1 MNDILSKIG
10 LSNDYRIFLESA
22 SITKLEYYESIQIL
36 KMEMEVDKVLPFEV
50 YEKFIHLLKINTKAD
65 VDLIIVARENAV
77 EFPDL
82 MKYYDFFSQ
91 TKGLGGLLKTTLNH
105 VKSNIEVLLID
116 EKLFDSID
124 VELSRM
130 EVYLKSAGII
140 FEYTVAKAGETFDVM
155 ITKEAA
161 TPVHIEP
168 ERQPEKF
175 TKRHI
180 KYSNYANVKLVN
192 LNEEARNIAVEGEIF
207 DVDVREMRIGGFV
220 VSYYLRDEGGAIV
233 VTNFYDK
240 ESDILKKGTFVCF
253 YGDYIFESRPFVND
267 YIFKPKRFEIIKPMF
282 IREDPSNEKRV
293 EFHLHTKISEM
304 DGVTDIK
311 EYLSQAFDWKH
322 PGLVITDHEGVQSFP
337 KAYNHLKKLRKN
349 NPDHDFKLA
358 YGVEMNIAHKD
369 LCIVT
374 NPKSQSIQTADY
386 VVFDIETT
394 GLSAYYDHII
404 EFGAVKISNGQT
416 VDSMQLFIKP
426 PVSIPPNITNL
437 TGISDNDV
445 RFAETIENSIDS
457 ILEFIGDAVLV
468 AHNASFDIDFMQEIL
483 RKLGRDPLDN
493 TYIDTLDLS
502 RALFQNRRSYRLGN
516 IARMMK
522 ITYDDDIAHRADYD
536 AEVLSN
542 VFFQMKR
549 LPELVA
555 LETVDD
561 LFKLGKNIGFE
572 RGRKSHLSVIAK
584 NQAGLK
590 SLYELVSLSY
600 TKYLATIGNTSKSNE
615 VLAEPRM
622 IKSEID
628 KRRDNL
634 LVGAGC
640 INSDVFEIAMNKAQ
654 SDLDKA
660 VAYYDFVEI
669 MPLSN
674 YQPLIDRNVVDG
686 EDGIIRVI
694 KRIIE
699 TAKRLG
705 VLIIATGD
713 VHYNHPNDKV
723 IRDIYIHSQGIGGT
737 RHPLYTFNAARRLS
751 TQAPDQH
758 FRTTSEMLDSF
769 DYLDENDVYEYVVKN
784 TVDLL
789 ASIDDVIP
797 VKEDLYT
804 PQLEN
809 SDSLLTD
816 LVYENAHKIY
826 GKPLPDIVEN
836 RIDVELKSILGHGF
850 GVIYY
855 ISHLLVK
862 KSLDDGYLVGSRGSV
877 GSSLV
882 ATMAEITEVNPLMP
896 HHICPKC
903 HNVEFYDDG
912 KYSSG
917 FDLPSKQCPKCETTM
932 IGEGHDI
939 PFETFLGFEGDKVP
953 DIDLNFSGI
962 YQDKAHAHTKEMFG
976 EDYVYRA
983 GTISTVAQK
992 TAFGYVKGYFESMNI
1007 DNQSKGWQSYLAYG
1021 AEGVKRTTG
1030 QHPGGIIVV
1039 PNNMDVHDFTP
1050 VQYPANNKNSKWLT
1064 THFEFHDIDSNV
1076 LKLDILG
1083 HVDPT
1088 AMKMLEKVSGIDINT
1103 VPINDPQTISLFASS
1118 EALAADPR
1126 IYNEKTGALGIPE
1139 FGTGF
1144 VRKMLEA
1151 TRPDNFSD
1159 LVRISGLSHGTDV
1172 WRNNAEELIK
1182 EGLTLKDVIGCRD
1195 DIMVTLMHHGL
1206 EPKMS
1211 FDIMES
1217 VRRGRGLTPEWELAM
1232 KENKLPSWYIDSCKK
1247 IKYMFPKAHA
1257 VAYVMMA
1264 MRVAW
1269 FKVHSPLAYYAVYFT
1284 LRVDA
1289 YEIETMTSSF
1299 SVVTNRL
1306 QSITSRLASRDTMFD
1321 VSNKE
1326 KNLVDTL
1333 EVTLEMLARGYEIS
1347 PIDLMYSD
1355 ATEFII
1361 DPRKDNAIIP
1371 PFNVIDG
1378 LGDSVAA
1385 SIVAARNERE
1395 VISKHD
1401 LISRSAVSSSLIKKL
1416 DELGVTKHLPESN
1429 QMSLFDL

>member
-105 VKSNIEVLLID
+105 VESNIEVLLID

-130 EVYLKSAGII
+130 EVYLKSVGII
-140 FEYTVAKAGETFDVM
+140 FEYTVAKAGETFDVT

-207 DVDVREMRIGGFV
+207 DVDVREMRNGGFV

-282 IREDPSNEKRV
+282 IREDTSNEKRV

-561 LFKLGKNIGFE
+561 LCKLGENIGFE

-758 FRTTSEMLDSF
+758 FRTTTEMLDSF
-769 DYLDENDVYEYVVKN
+769 DYLDKNDVYEYVVKN

-1289 YEIETMTSSF
+1289 YEIETMTSNV

>member
-1 MNDILSKIG
+1 MSDILEKIG
-10 LSNDYRIFLESA
+10 LNSTYKVLFETA
-22 SITKLEYYESIQIL
+22 SIIKLEYYESVQTL
-36 KMEMEVDKVLPFEV
+36 KIEIEVDKVLPFDA
-50 YEKFIHLLKINTKAD
+50 YEEFIHQLKLNTK
-65 VDLIIVARENAV
+65 VELDLTIKARERFV
-77 EFPDL
+77 EFTDL
-82 MKYYDFFSQ
+82 MKYYDFFAE
-91 TKGLGGLLKTTLNH
+91 TKGLSNLLKTTLSQNDTT
-105 VKSNIEVLLID
+105 IEVLLTDDNLMLTID
-116 EKLFDSID
+116 SDLSI
-124 VELSRM
+124 M
-130 EVYLKSAGII
+130 EVYLMSVGIL
-140 FEYTVAKAGETFDVM
+140 FEYNVAIAGDTFDVT
-155 ITKEAA
+155 ITKEASKPLVTA
-161 TPVHIEP
+161 PP
-168 ERQPEKF
+168 RQPVKF
-175 TKRHI
+175 NQRHI
-180 KYSNYANVKLVN
+180 KYANYANVKLAN
-192 LNEEARNIAVEGEIF
+192 LNDEAYNIAVEGQIF
-207 DVDVREMRIGGFV
+207 DVETRELRNGSYIV
-220 VSYYLRDEGGAIV
+220 NYYLRDEGGAIV
-233 VTNFYDK
+233 VTRFYDN
-240 ESDILKKGTFVCF
+240 EEEILEKGTFVCF
-253 YGDYIFESRPFVND
+253 YGDYIFDNRRFVND
-267 YIFKPKRFEIIKPMF
+267 YVFKPKRYEIIGPLF
-282 IREDPSNEKRV
+282 EREDLALDKRV

-311 EYLSQAFDWKH
+311 EYLEQAFAWEH

-337 KAYNHLKKLRKN
+337 KAYNHLKKLRKSY
-349 NPDHDFKLA
+349 PDHAFKLA
-358 YGVEMNIAHKD
+358 YGVEMNIANKD
-369 LCIVT
+369 LSIVT
-374 NPKSQSIQTADY
+374 NPKSQAIQTADY

-416 VDSMQLFIKP
+416 VDSIQLFIKP
-426 PVSIPPNITNL
+426 PISIPINITEITN
-437 TGISDNDV
+437 ISDADV
-445 RFAETIENSIDS
+445 KGALSIEDSIDT
-457 ILEFIGDAVLV
+457 ILDFIGDAVLV

-483 RKLGRDPLDN
+483 RKLGREPLDN

-502 RALFQNRRSYRLGN
+502 RALFTNRRSYRLGN

-549 LPELVA
+549 MPELQE
-555 LETVDD
+555 LHTVDD
-561 LFKLGKNIGFE
+561 LFTLGENIGYE
-572 RGRKSHLSVIAK
+572 RGRKSHVSVIAK

-600 TKYLATIGNTSKSNE
+600 TKYLATIGNTNKSNE
-615 VLAEPRM
+615 VLAEPRI

-628 KRRDNL
+628 MRRENL
-634 LVGAGC
+634 LIGAGC
-640 INSDVFEIAMNKAQ
+640 INSDVFEIAMNKSQA
-654 SDLDKA
+654 DLER
-660 VAYYDFVEI
+660 VISYYDFVEI
-669 MPLSN
+669 MPLAN
-674 YQPLIDRNVVDG
+674 YQPLLDRKVVDG
-686 EDGIIRVI
+686 KEGLIRVV
-694 KRIIE
+694 KRIIA
-699 TAKRLG
+699 TAKKLG
-705 VLIIATGD
+705 VMILATGD

-737 RHPLYTFNAARRLS
+737 RHPLYTFNTQRRLN
-751 TQAPDQH
+751 TQSPDQH
-758 FRTTSEMLDSF
+758 FRTTTEMLKAF
-769 DYLDENDVYEYVVKN
+769 DYLEDDEVHAYVIDNPVS
-784 TVDLL
+784 LL
-789 ASIDDVIP
+789 SSIDDVVP

-809 SDSLLTD
+809 SDALLMEI
-816 LVYENAHKIY
+816 VYENAHKIY
-826 GKPLPDIVEN
+826 GNPLPTIVKN

-903 HNVEFYDDG
+903 HHTKFYDDG
-912 KYSSG
+912 TYSSG
-917 FDLPSKQCPKCETTM
+917 FDLPEMRCPKCNTM
-932 IGEGHDI
+932 MKGEGHDI

-953 DIDLNFSGI
+953 DIDLNFSGV
-962 YQDKAHAHTKEMFG
+962 YQEHAHAYTKELFG
-976 EDYVYRA
+976 EEYVYRA

-992 TAFGYVKGYFESMNI
+992 TAFGYVKGYFESMEI
-1007 DNQSKGWQSYLAYG
+1007 DQQSRGWQSYLAYG

-1039 PNNMDVHDFTP
+1039 PNTMDVHDFTP

-1103 VPINDPQTISLFASS
+1103 VPINDPKTISLFASS
-1118 EALAADPR
+1118 DALEADPR
-1126 IYNEKTGALGIPE
+1126 IYDEKTGALGIPE
-1139 FGTGF
+1139 FGTSF

-1195 DIMVTLMHHGL
+1195 DIMVTLMHYGL
-1206 EPKMS
+1206 QPKMA

-1217 VRRGRGLTPEWELAM
+1217 VRKGRGLTPVWEAAM
-1232 KENKLPSWYIDSCKK
+1232 KEHNLPSWYIDSCKK

-1289 YEIETMTSSF
+1289 YEIETMTSNFTAVSH
-1299 SVVTNRL
+1299 RL
-1306 QSITSRLASRDTMFD
+1306 QSITSRLLNRDTMYE

-1333 EVTLEMLARGYEIS
+1333 EVTIEMLARGYEIS
-1347 PIDLMYSD
+1347 PISLMYSE
-1355 ATEFII
+1355 ATEFVI
-1361 DPRKDNAIIP
+1361 DPRKNNAIIP

-1395 VISKHD
+1395 IISKHD
-1401 LISRSAVSSSLIKKL
+1401 LMSRSAISSSLIKKL
-1416 DELGVTKHLPESN
+1416 DELGVTNHLPESN